1 MANPAP
7 HTAGL
12 FLVYIKST
20 TGVLRRQAA
29 TIQIAFRGSRLFPS
43 WLCHLHHLT
52 SWVTISMVTGSSH
65 RRKRAWRVPC
75 GSFCRPVLGVA
86 HWMSAHNSYVGHNSV
101 TWPVP
106 NIKVQVRSGRLVQ
119 NGWPGSATPG
129 NSSTTCSLLCTRMS
143 HGLVRGPV
151 SSPTLVSLAG
161 GQSSS

>member
-7 HTAGL
+7 HTASL

-43 WLCHLHHLT
+43 RLCHLHHLT

-86 HWMSAHNSYVGHNSV
+86 HWTSAHNSYVGHNSV

-106 NIKVQVRSGRLVQ
+106 NIKVKWKTEPMCALEGLCRTAGQALPHLVTEALPARSCAHACLMG
-119 NGWPGSATPG
+119 
-129 NSSTTCSLLCTRMS
+129 
-143 HGLVRGPV
+143 
-151 SSPTLVSLAG
+151 
-161 GQSSS
+161 